1 MDIYRH
7 SLSIPLLSEFLNC
20 GKIKE
25 TLTLPPKEPLMS
37 APAGL
42 YNIVADQGSTLSR
55 IIYYKDPAKKPI
67 LFNGYK
73 ARMQVRPSV
82 DSDTVILSLTTENGR
97 IELGDT
103 DGSIALYIPDT
114 VMVGIPEGIYVYD
127 LELIAPSADLFVYKI
142 LQGNFAVRSEVTR

>member
-1 MDIYRH
+1 MRYNKRDSK
-7 SLSIPLLSEFLNC
+7 SLPERV
-20 GKIKE
+20 
-25 TLTLPPKEPLMS
+25 PMS

-67 LFNGYK
+67 KFNGYT
-73 ARMQVRPSV
+73 ARMQVRPSI

-97 IELGDT
+97 IELGAT
-103 DGSIALYIPDT
+103 DGSISLYVDDVTMIS
-114 VMVGIPEGIYVYD
+114 IPEGIYVYD

>member
-1 MDIYRH
+1 
-7 SLSIPLLSEFLNC
+7 
-20 GKIKE
+20 
-25 TLTLPPKEPLMS
+25 MS

-67 LFNGYK
+67 IFNGYT
-73 ARMQVRPSV
+73 ARMQVRATT
-82 DSDTVILSLTTENGR
+82 DSNTVILELTTENGR

-103 DGSIALYIPDT
+103 DGSISLYIPDT
-114 VMVGIPEGIYVYD
+114 VMISIPEGIYAYD
-127 LELIAPSADLFVYKI
+127 IELIAPSANLFVYKI

>member
-1 MDIYRH
+1 
-7 SLSIPLLSEFLNC
+7 
-20 GKIKE
+20 
-25 TLTLPPKEPLMS
+25 MS

-55 IIYYKDPAKKPI
+55 IVYYKDPAKKPI
-67 LFNGYK
+67 LFNGYT

-103 DGSIALYIPDT
+103 DGSIALYIDDVT
-114 VMVGIPEGIYVYD
+114 MMSIPEGIYVYD
-127 LELIAPSADLFVYKI
+127 LELVAPSSNLFVYKI

>member
-1 MDIYRH
+1 
-7 SLSIPLLSEFLNC
+7 
-20 GKIKE
+20 
-25 TLTLPPKEPLMS
+25 MS

-67 LFNGYK
+67 KFNGYT

-82 DSDTVILSLTTENGR
+82 DSDTIILSLTTENGR
-97 IELGDT
+97 IELGTT
-103 DGSIALYIPDT
+103 DGSISLYVDDATMIT
-114 VMVGIPEGIYVYD
+114 IPEGIYVYD

>member
-1 MDIYRH
+1 
-7 SLSIPLLSEFLNC
+7 
-20 GKIKE
+20 
-25 TLTLPPKEPLMS
+25 MS

-67 LFNGYK
+67 AFSGYT
-73 ARMQVRPSV
+73 ARMQVRSTV
-82 DSDTVILSLTTENGR
+82 DSDTVILELTTENGR

-103 DGSIALYIPDT
+103 DGSISLYVADT
-114 VMVGIPEGIYVYD
+114 VMISIPEGIYVYD
-127 LELIAPSADLFVYKI
+127 LELVAPSSTLYVYKI

>member
-1 MDIYRH
+1 
-7 SLSIPLLSEFLNC
+7 
-20 GKIKE
+20 
-25 TLTLPPKEPLMS
+25 MS

-67 LFNGYK
+67 LFTGYT

-103 DGSIALYIPDT
+103 DGSIALYVPDT
-114 VMVGIPEGIYVYD
+114 VMIEIPEGIYVYD
-127 LELIAPSADLFVYKI
+127 LELVAPSSSLYVYKL